1 MNSLIKNIDEYPET
15 NKIILLL
22 FCGYVITWYLQIGS
36 RIPALGSIRFEFIY
50 AAFLSVIVIASP
62 QKRLDLTCPITK
74 FVIAYFICL
83 IIQIPFSH
91 NFIQSWYV
99 FVNRIVK
106 FAFMAFFII
115 CFVKSPRDLV
125 FFLCAF
131 MLACMKMGQEGF
143 IGQLTGSMVWQ
154 NQGVMRLHGTTSFY
168 GHPNSFAGM
177 ALGTLPF
184 VYYLFS
190 ISPKYIKILLSVQL
204 IFAINIIIFSGSRTG
219 YVGMIILI
227 LFIFIKSNKKK
238 NLFIFGTII
247 IAFSFQF
254 IPDQY
259 VERFD
264 TILTQ
269 KDKQGQSINKRKQIL
284 EDGWEVFT
292 AYPFGVGIS
301 AFPYVRYNMFGRRQ
315 DTHNLYLEVA
325 TNLGIQGLIIFFLL
339 VFKMIKI
346 LKEIE
351 EKCAYQR
358 KLLQSNFL
366 DKKINDINISNVKSH
381 LDDLALMQNT
391 CTAVYV
397 FIIMRLALGL
407 FGMDLYEIYWWFA
420 LGLIIAIYN
429 MVKIAQEKTTEFV
442 KQLT

>member
-1 MNSLIKNIDEYPET
+1 MNKIEDYPRT
-15 NKIILLL
+15 NKMILLL
-22 FCGYVITWYLQIGS
+22 FCGYVIIWYLQIGS
-36 RIPALGSIRFEFIY
+36 RMPALGSIRFEFIY
-50 AAFLSVIVIASP
+50 AAFLTLIAMMSP
-62 QKRLDLTCPITK
+62 QNKLDLSSPITK

-91 NFIQSWYV
+91 NFEQSWYV

-154 NQGVMRLHGTTSFY
+154 NQGVMRLHGATSFY
-168 GHPNSFAGM
+168 GHPNSFSGM

-190 ISPKYIKILLSVQL
+190 ISPKYIKVLLSVQL
-204 IFAINIIIFSGSRTG
+204 VFAINIIIFSGSRTG
-219 YVGMIILI
+219 YVGIIILI

-238 NLFIFGTII
+238 NLFILGTVIFI
-247 IAFSFQF
+247 FSFQF
-254 IPDQY
+254 IPEQY

-264 TILTQ
+264 SIFTQ
-269 KDKQGQSINKRKQIL
+269 EDKQGQSINKRKQIL
-284 EDGWEVFT
+284 EDGWEVFKE
-292 AYPFGVGIS
+292 YPFGVGLS

-325 TNLGIQGLIIFFLL
+325 TNLGVQGLIIFFLL
-339 VFKMIKI
+339 VQKMLKS
-346 LKEIE
+346 LKEME
-351 EKCAYQR
+351 EECAYQR
-358 KLLQSNFL
+358 KLLENNFSE
-366 DKKINDINISNVKSH
+366 KQTNDINLSSLESH
-381 LDDLALMQNT
+381 VDDLALMQNT
-391 CTAVYV
+391 CKAVYV
-397 FIIMRLALGL
+397 FIITRLGLGL

-420 LGLIIAIYN
+420 LGLIISLYN
-429 MVKIAQEKTTEFV
+429 MNKIAQEKTTEFA
-442 KQLT
+442 KQLNLAN